1 MKLPPENLNP
11 GPYPPHLTSIY
22 IYGMTTAPRVRGS
35 INSLYRRERE
45 REREIRDEFEVT
57 NGVTPCSYYY
67 SINFCCINLL
77 KSIIMVEK

>member
-22 IYGMTTAPRVRGS
+22 IYGVTTAPRVRGS

-45 REREIRDEFEVT
+45 RERERDS
-57 NGVTPCSYYY
+57 G
-67 SINFCCINLL
+67 
-77 KSIIMVEK
+77 